1 MTLERI
7 LSRRLRQRILK
18 FRRQPRPYR
27 SRSMHTRTHRDTNRR
42 LPFDWVKSID
52 RPLLI
57 DTSATQ
63 RRIHAL
69 LFHSII
75 VALMLIE
82 LNEWTYQ
89 WIALWTLYRKSFGS
103 AMIGW
108 IVRPQIP
115 AEGSRWR
122 HRRAVFAD
130 LWTINPSDHDK
141 PKTEIVERLK
151 SYRSVSMS
159 LLFDKKMWDFSI
171 FSRIRPAAREIWT
184 FDLNHFLNFSILK

>member
-89 WIALWTLYRKSFGS
+89 CIALWTLYRKSFGS
-103 AMIGW
+103 EWLRPSIGPQTVKITETSW
-108 IVRPQIP
+108 WAVTDIAVTLRMSASSDRPVL
-115 AEGSRWR
+115 ES
-122 HRRAVFAD
+122 HRF
-130 LWTINPSDHDK
+130 H
-141 PKTEIVERLK
+141 
-151 SYRSVSMS
+151 
-159 LLFDKKMWDFSI
+159 
-171 FSRIRPAAREIWT
+171 
-184 FDLNHFLNFSILK
+184 